1 MKTTIKK
8 FYAFTLSL
16 LVLAAGSL
24 VAQSNGNIEKAID
37 SGSLEDLKQAFSIL
51 GQDLKLTASETRDF
65 LAQWLS
71 EKGANLG
78 EKANAA
84 TIQTKVGVV
93 LETNKDNL
101 TIVLLGTDGKNTTF
115 AVTGDTQIMTQ
126 DTVTALQ
133 TPFTGGKIV
142 KFKNIKKGD
151 WVNLSFNLKDWV
163 QARLPNATSGPIQV
177 QAIDILR

>member
-1 MKTTIKK
+1 MKTTTKK

-24 VAQSNGNIEKAID
+24 VAQSNGGIEKAID

-51 GQDLKLTASETRDF
+51 GQDLKLTASETGDF

-71 EKGANLG
+71 DKGADWG

-84 TIQTKVGVV
+84 TIQTKVGIV

-101 TIVLLGTDGKNTTF
+101 TIVLLGTEGKNLTL
-115 AVTGDTQIMTQ
+115 AVTGETQIMVQ
-126 DTVTALQ
+126 DAITGLQ
-133 TPFTGGKIV
+133 TPFTDGKIT

-151 WVNLSFNLKDWV
+151 WVNVSYTLKDFV
-163 QARLPNATSGPIQV
+163 QARLPNATNTTIPIKN
-177 QAIDILR
+177 IDILR